1 MEDVYIAGRNP
12 ILEALKANRK
22 IRKIYIAKGNMKGSI
37 RKIIGI
43 ASEKNIIIQEVDHG
57 KLNSMSEGNVHQ
69 GVVALV
75 SSFEYSTIEDIVN
88 RAKGRNESPLIIIL
102 DEIEDPQNMGAI
114 IRSAEC
120 AGAHGVIIPKRR
132 SAKVNQTV
140 YKSSAGAVEH
150 IMVSEVV
157 NISDTIEKLK
167 KIGFWIYGADA
178 DGENYYFD
186 TDLKGSTALVIGN
199 EGKGISR
206 PVKERCDALIKIPL
220 LGKTSSLNASASAAI
235 LIYDV
240 VRQNHD
246 KSKS

>member
-1 MEDVYIAGRNP
+1 IEYMEDVYIAGRNP

-43 ASEKNIIIQEVDHG
+43 AREKNIIIQEVDHG

-102 DEIEDPQNMGAI
+102 DEIEDPQNKKAI

-206 PVKERCDALIKIPL
+206 LVKERCDALIKIPL

-235 LIYDV
+235 LIY
-240 VRQNHD
+240 
-246 KSKS
+246 